1 MADPRANL
9 RARALRK
16 SMSNA
21 ERKLWYA
28 LRLRQVDGARFRRQH
43 PMGPYVVDFVCL
55 EKRLIVEV
63 DGPQHAE
70 EAHIAHDARRDRWL
84 SGEGYRVLRFQ
95 TVDVYRNLGGV
106 VDTIWAAL
114 QAQAARAGTPPPG
127 TPRT

>member
-1 MADPRANL
+1 MPNE
-9 RARALRK
+9 RARTLRK

-28 LRLRQVDGARFRRQH
+28 LRLRQLDGARFRRQH
-43 PMGPYVVDFVCL
+43 PMGPYIVDFVCL

-70 EAHIAHDARRDRWL
+70 EGHVARDGRRDRWL
-84 SGEGYRVLRFQ
+84 NGEGYRVMRFQ
-95 TVDVYRNLGGV
+95 TIDVYRNLGGV

-114 QAQAARAGTPPPG
+114 QE
-127 TPRT
+127 

>member
-1 MADPRANL
+1 MPNE
-9 RARALRK
+9 RARTLRK

-28 LRLRQVDGARFRRQH
+28 LRLRQLDGARFRRQH
-43 PMGPYVVDFVCL
+43 PMGPYIVDFVCL

-70 EAHIAHDARRDRWL
+70 EEHVARDERRDRWFN
-84 SGEGYRVLRFQ
+84 GEGYRVMRFQ
-95 TVDVYRNLGGV
+95 TIGVYRNLGGV

-114 QAQAARAGTPPPG
+114 QE
-127 TPRT
+127 